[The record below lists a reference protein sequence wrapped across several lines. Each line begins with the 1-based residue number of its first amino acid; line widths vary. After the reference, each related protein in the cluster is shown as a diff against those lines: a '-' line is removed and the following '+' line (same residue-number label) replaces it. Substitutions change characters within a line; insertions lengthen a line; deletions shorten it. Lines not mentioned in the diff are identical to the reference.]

1 MAGGAGP
8 FVTFAAATAHPRTP
22 TGNVANVAVNRRLL
36 AGSLAGAIVVSVA
49 GGYALSRAGDDSAG
63 DTAGGDI
70 VVLDT
75 PGTAQIPSI
84 ATNPEV
90 TGDRLPVI
98 DLETGDGDTI
108 STAELLG
115 TPLVI
120 NYWYSTCAPC
130 RKELPAFAAV
140 HAEYGDRVRFIGVN
154 PLDTPEVNETF
165 ARDRG
170 VQYELLRSPDD
181 AYASTLEIATAPFT
195 LFVAADGTIVRQ
207 TGVLDED
214 ELRAHVEE
222 LLG

>member
-1 MAGGAGP
+1 M
-8 FVTFAAATAHPRTP
+8 
-22 TGNVANVAVNRRLL
+22 AVNRRLL
-36 AGSLAGAIVVSVA
+36 VGSLAVAIVVSVA
-49 GGYALSRAGDDSAG
+49 AGYALSRADDDS
-63 DTAGGDI
+63 AGGDI

-84 ATNPEV
+84 QTNAEV
-90 TGDRLPVI
+90 TGDLLPVI
-98 DLETGDGDTI
+98 DLETGDGETI

-140 HAEYGDRVRFIGVN
+140 HAEYGDRVRFVGVN
-154 PLDTPEVNETF
+154 PLDTPEVNESF

-181 AYASTLEIATAPFT
+181 AYGNTLEIATAPFT

>member
-1 MAGGAGP
+1 
-8 FVTFAAATAHPRTP
+8 
-22 TGNVANVAVNRRLL
+22 VAVNRRLL
-36 AGSLAGAIVVSVA
+36 VGSLAVAIVVSVA
-49 GGYALSRAGDDSAG
+49 AGYALSRADDDS
-63 DTAGGDI
+63 AGGDI

-84 ATNPEV
+84 QTNAEV
-90 TGDRLPVI
+90 TGDLLPVI
-98 DLETGDGDTI
+98 DLETGDGETI

-140 HAEYGDRVRFIGVN
+140 HAEYGDRVRFVGVN
-154 PLDTPEVNETF
+154 PLDTPEVNESF

-181 AYASTLEIATAPFT
+181 AYGNTLEIATAPFT